1 MILARYFRINYC
13 SSFVQRPVAAAGE
26 GGEGA
31 DSLGPRGTL
40 MGTTAGADARDRVE
54 NKAHLSSFFSLSSY
68 VGEFVGRAVEG
79 DPACLAA
86 TILQKE

>member
-1 MILARYFRINYC
+1 MILARYFRINCY
-13 SSFVQRPVAAAGE
+13 SSFVQRPVAAA
-26 GGEGA
+26 GEGA

-40 MGTTAGADARDRVE
+40 MGTTAGADAQDRVE

-79 DPACLAA
+79 DPASLAA
-86 TILQKE
+86 TLLQKE